1 MENKIL
7 VLGIGNLLMGDE
19 GIGVHIIQ
27 ELEKE
32 NFPENVQLLDG
43 GVGGFHLL
51 EYLHSGKKII
61 IIDAAKD
68 GNPIG
73 TVNKIKPQYSSD
85 YPRTLTAHDIGLK
98 DLIDTF
104 YLTGKEIPDITLI
117 TISIEKL
124 PENLTT
130 ELSEKMKKKFP
141 EILNIIK
148 KEIYNAINEN
158 YTIHTN
164 Q

>member
-19 GIGVHIIQ
+19 GIGSHLIQ

-32 NFPENVQLLDG
+32 NFPETVQLLDG

-51 EYLHSGKKII
+51 EYLHSFKKII
-61 IIDAAKD
+61 ILDATKD
-68 GNPIG
+68 GSPIG
-73 TVNKIKPQYSSD
+73 TVKKIKPQYSSD

-104 YLTGKEIPDITLI
+104 YLTDKKIPDITLI

-124 PENLTT
+124 PENLTI
-130 ELSEKMKKKFP
+130 ELSEKLKKHFS
-141 EILNIIK
+141 EILNFIK
-148 KEIYNAINEN
+148 NEINNSINEIY
-158 YTIHTN
+158 TIDSN